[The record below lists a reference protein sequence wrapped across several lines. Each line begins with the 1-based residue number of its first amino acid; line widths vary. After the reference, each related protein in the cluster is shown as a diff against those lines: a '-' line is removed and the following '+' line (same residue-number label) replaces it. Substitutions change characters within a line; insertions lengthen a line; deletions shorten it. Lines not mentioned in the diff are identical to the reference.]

1 MAKHLRSSS
10 ERTYPL
16 KVANTGFLLDRLGED
31 CHPLQFLR
39 ELTQNGIEA
48 ILRTPNRCGD
58 IVWDVDW
65 NSFELDES
73 GVYKLSVI
81 DAGEGMTGEEMV
93 KYVNQLSS
101 SVSEQSLTG
110 NFGVGAKIAAA
121 TRNHHGLIY
130 LSWKQG
136 KGTMV
141 HLWRDPE
148 TGQYGLR
155 QFSQPDGGWA
165 HYVEV
170 DDAVKPPGI
179 DEHGT
184 MVVLLGNSAEADTM
198 TSPVGAASPSRWI
211 SKYLNSRFFR
221 FPEGVTV
228 RAREGWKMPR
238 SDKDRN
244 VLRTL
249 TGQADYL
256 TKHRQESGEV
266 PLSSA
271 RARWWILRDED
282 AITQNSGFVESAGHV
297 AALYRDELYELSA
310 GRTGMAKLQQFG
322 ILFGHRQ
329 VVIYIEPISDDG
341 KIITT
346 NTARTQLLLK
356 NEPLPWSDW
365 ASEFRAAMPKAIQ
378 KLIEEKAAASSES
391 DHSQSIRE
399 RLKQIIDLYKITR
412 YRPAP
417 DGSLKIDM
425 ENSARG
431 GESKAGGSG
440 STASTSSRSGTK
452 GGQAGGIYAVFLKS
466 DGGSGERVR
475 PDLFP
480 KVDWVSV
487 KNGTREPGDFED
499 RAARYIPE
507 LNHLLINADFRV
519 FSDMIDR
526 WCRDLPPTPGTKET
540 VTSAVHGWFQQALV
554 ETVIG
559 VQALRSSREWPIES
573 FEKALS
579 EEALTAAVMPRYHVY
594 NSVKRELGSK
604 LGKLQSSA
612 AERTAAT
619 TP

>member
-1 MAKHLRSSS
+1 MAKALRSSS

-48 ILRTPNRCGD
+48 ILRTSQRGGE

-81 DAGEGMTGEEMV
+81 DTGEGMTGDEMV

-101 SVSEQSLTG
+101 SVAEQSLTG

-130 LSWKQG
+130 LSWKNG

-155 QFSQPDGGWA
+155 QFPQPDGGWA

-170 DDAVKPPGI
+170 DDAVKPTI
-179 DEHGT
+179 INEHGT
-184 MVVLLGNSAEADTM
+184 MVVLLGNSPDADTM
-198 TSPVGAASPSRWI
+198 TSPIGAASPSRWV

-221 FPEGVTV
+221 FPENITV
-228 RAREGWKMPR
+228 KAREGWKAPR
-238 SDKDRN
+238 GDKDRN

-249 TGQADYL
+249 TGEADYL
-256 TKHRQESGEV
+256 AKHAHESGEV

-297 AALYRDELYELSA
+297 AALYRGELYELSA
-310 GRTGMAKLQQFG
+310 GRSGMAKLQQFG
-322 ILFGHRQ
+322 VLFGHRQ
-329 VVIYIEPISDDG
+329 VVIYIEPVTDDG
-341 KIITT
+341 KVITT
-346 NTARTQLLLK
+346 NTARTQLLIK

-378 KLIEEKAAASSES
+378 KLIEEKAAATSES

-399 RLKQIIDLYKITR
+399 RLKQILDLYKITR
-412 YRPAP
+412 YRAKP
-417 DGSLKIDM
+417 DGSLKIDV
-425 ENSARG
+425 ETTARG
-431 GESKAGGSG
+431 GEAKATGGAGG
-440 STASTSSRSGTK
+440 ASTSSRSGTK

-466 DGGSGERVR
+466 DGVSGDRVR
-475 PDLFP
+475 PDMFP

-487 KNGTREPGDFED
+487 SNGTRELGDFED

-519 FSDMIDR
+519 FNDMIDK
-526 WCRDLPPTPGTKET
+526 WCRELPPTPGTKET
-540 VTSAVHGWFQQALV
+540 VTSAVHGWFQQALM

-559 VQALRSSREWPIES
+559 VQGLRSSREWPVES
-573 FEKALS
+573 LEKALT

-604 LGKLQSSA
+604 LGKLQNSVPSA
-612 AERTAAT
+612 EVGRS
-619 TP
+619 